1 MMNGNDYLPRL
12 RGARGFSKFL
22 STYLQVLAKRPT
34 SGLINANSLEL
45 QLDFC
50 IDFFEEIAKKVPT
63 NAGND
68 SDEDEDDDDDAQ
80 QTGKTPLGEMN
91 TMLDSGFL
99 PKPLEFSVH
108 HEPTRNVY
116 NNSLSAIGIKS
127 VDVDAKDIE
136 SELKDGMND
145 TESTHFLVRMTLG
158 EIGSDSFLEYEVWHD
173 RNEPFKL
180 AKQQL
185 ASMALDEFLGTDYS
199 GGTDDFDADG
209 GITNSGYS
217 WEIRQAVEG
226 NVDTYLGGLI
236 WNLQTYQ
243 DGICADY
250 GYNYGRRMS
259 PTAQE
264 IVDFLVDAKS
274 EGRRVGKIELLGDN
288 DKAFRGPISA
298 GLSCLAALPSQAKSV
313 VPKPYR
319 DLPDDDVEDFYEQSM
334 DPIDNV
340 FDLKKFESLCEQ
352 SLSEMDVTPEN
363 DGPDYDKETSKYLS
377 DAQCWTV
384 LSKSKISLKRPFKPP
399 PPPTKKFGQLFA
411 SKSIKIS
418 HLAATPGPRA
428 RASWGHNASEISHPY
443 GKSIADG
450 DDEDIQ
456 HLLQNAE
463 SIFALGY
470 KDGFQSRKKRN
481 EKVVRNPKTRATP
494 AAVVARMK
502 SHEVESIPNEMPKDK
517 NNQSP
522 LEILQALG
530 DIGMVGSWKFD
541 MARPSPTKFAAFDPE
556 AFELTTLSLQSSDKP
571 NSILKEAFALSL
583 DRDINTYTQKVVKHH
598 LCSMALNRLTGPKH
612 DWSKSS
618 LQETKLYLMSESG
631 LDSIVKGSNTEDWT
645 SPITAKDGST
655 AIECL
660 KQLRDV
666 GMIGKTRFV
675 TSPTKSPPDAEIM
688 QLIVKRAQ
696 NKSKGILKKDL
707 SYKQTRE
714 LQTQTKRTVK
724 QRLASMA
731 LADIAG
737 SDIKW
742 NDLTFP
748 ELRDLLMEKSQAT
761 KFSPPDSK

>member
-1 MMNGNDYLPRL
+1 
-12 RGARGFSKFL
+12 
-22 STYLQVLAKRPT
+22 
-34 SGLINANSLEL
+34 
-45 QLDFC
+45 
-50 IDFFEEIAKKVPT
+50 
-63 NAGND
+63 
-68 SDEDEDDDDDAQ
+68 
-80 QTGKTPLGEMN
+80 
-91 TMLDSGFL
+91 
-99 PKPLEFSVH
+99 
-108 HEPTRNVY
+108 
-116 NNSLSAIGIKS
+116 
-127 VDVDAKDIE
+127 
-136 SELKDGMND
+136 
-145 TESTHFLVRMTLG
+145 MT
-158 EIGSDSFLEYEVWHD
+158 I
-173 RNEPFKL
+173 
-180 AKQQL
+180 
-185 ASMALDEFLGTDYS
+185 
-199 GGTDDFDADG
+199 
-209 GITNSGYS
+209 
-217 WEIRQAVEG
+217 
-226 NVDTYLGGLI
+226 
-236 WNLQTYQ
+236 
-243 DGICADY
+243 
-250 GYNYGRRMS
+250 
-259 PTAQE
+259 
-264 IVDFLVDAKS
+264 
-274 EGRRVGKIELLGDN
+274 
-288 DKAFRGPISA
+288 
-298 GLSCLAALPSQAKSV
+298 
-313 VPKPYR
+313 
-319 DLPDDDVEDFYEQSM
+319 
-334 DPIDNV
+334 
-340 FDLKKFESLCEQ
+340 
-352 SLSEMDVTPEN
+352 
-363 DGPDYDKETSKYLS
+363 
-377 DAQCWTV
+377 
-384 LSKSKISLKRPFKPP
+384 
-399 PPPTKKFGQLFA
+399 A

-428 RASWGHNASEISHPY
+428 RASWGHNAAEVNHPY

-481 EKVVRNPKTRATP
+481 EKVVGNPKTRATP

-502 SHEVESIPNEMPKDK
+502 SHEVESIPNEMPKNK
-517 NNQSP
+517 KSQSP

-556 AFELTTLSLQSSDKP
+556 AFELTTLSVQSSDKP
-571 NSILKEAFALSL
+571 NSVLKEAFALSL
-583 DRDINTYTQKVVKHH
+583 DREINTYTRKVVKHQ

-618 LQETKLYLMSESG
+618 LQDTKLFLMNESG
-631 LDSIVKGSNTEDWT
+631 LDNIAKGSNSEDWT
-645 SPITAKDGST
+645 SPISTKDGST

-761 KFSPPDSK
+761 KFSPPASK